1 MTPSLTS
8 SMTLSTEIR
17 LDAVIRHLGRDEIER
32 GVRRNAR
39 AMRFEVNDEHLAV
52 IRSLIEHYRHDGMRR
67 PQIATLVRVLE
78 EAYEFLG
85 GRTYLY
91 ALFGVAGAEELLALI
106 HALAGLP
113 SLDAASERR
122 GASVAFNQSA
132 CQR

>member
-1 MTPSLTS
+1 
-8 SMTLSTEIR
+8 MTLNTEIR
-17 LDAVIRHLGRDEIER
+17 LDAVIRHLGRDDIER

-67 PQIATLVRVLE
+67 PQTTHLVRVLD

-85 GRTYLY
+85 GRAYLCD
-91 ALFGVAGAEELLALI
+91 LFRVAGAHELLALI

-113 SLDAASERR
+113 PLEAASERR
-122 GASVAFNQSA
+122 GAASAPLRRSA
-132 CQR
+132 CHR